1 MAILEY
7 PDDLYYSKEH
17 LWIKVAGNRGTVGIT
32 DFAQQE
38 MGEIIYV
45 ELPTEGSPIEQNE
58 VFGSLESSKTV
69 AELYSPVSG
78 EIISINKDLD
88 EEPSMINDDP
98 YGKGWLISVEL
109 DDPAELEE
117 LLSASEY
124 EDFLEKKAENKK

>member
-17 LWIKVAGNRGTVGIT
+17 LWVRVTGNRGTVGIT

-109 DDPAELEE
+109 DDPTELEE

>member
-17 LWIKVAGNRGTVGIT
+17 LWVRVTGNRGTVGIT

-45 ELPTEGSPIEQNE
+45 ELPSEGSPIEQNE

-69 AELYSPVSG
+69 AELYSPISG

-109 DDPAELEE
+109 DDPSELEE

>member
-17 LWIKVAGNRGTVGIT
+17 LWVRVTGNRGTVGIT

-78 EIISINKDLD
+78 EIVSINKDLD

-98 YGKGWLISVEL
+98 YGKGWLISIEL
-109 DDPAELEE
+109 DDPTELEE

-124 EDFLEKKAENKK
+124 EDFLEKKSENKK

>member
-17 LWIKVAGNRGTVGIT
+17 LWVRVTGNRGTVGIT

-78 EIISINKDLD
+78 EIVSINKDLD

-98 YGKGWLISVEL
+98 YGKGWLISIEL
-109 DDPAELEE
+109 DDPTELEE

-124 EDFLEKKAENKK
+124 EDFLEKKSETKK

>member
-17 LWIKVAGNRGTVGIT
+17 LWVRVTGNRGTVGIT

-69 AELYSPVSG
+69 AELYSPISG

-109 DDPAELEE
+109 DDPTELEE